1 MSAEAACGA
10 VSAAQRGAGSAR
22 AAFGEAPLPAPP
34 PARSSPLLNLAGTLA
49 DSIVD
54 GPGLRF
60 VVFAQGCSFGCPG
73 CHNPQT
79 HAFGAGVDRSPGE
92 VFAEIR
98 RSPLARGVTFS
109 GGDPFFQA
117 EAFAALAVLLKQAGY
132 EVAAYTGFTWE
143 TLLASGSAAQRDL
156 LARLDVLVDGRFEI
170 AQRDLSM
177 RFRGSA
183 NQRVIDVPASLE
195 ARKKTGSNEP
205 VLCAGK
211 RWAG

>member
-1 MSAEAACGA
+1 LSAEAAVA
-10 VSAAQRGAGSAR
+10 IAANAR
-22 AAFGEAPLPAPP
+22 APSPP
-34 PARSSPLLNLAGTLA
+34 SKRRAPLLNLAGTLA

-60 VVFAQGCSFGCPG
+60 VVFAQGCAFNCPG

-79 HAFGAGVDRSPGE
+79 HAFGIGADRRPEE

-98 RSPLARGVTFS
+98 RNPLARGVTFS

-117 EAFAALAVLLKQAGY
+117 EAFAALAALLKGVGY
-132 EVAAYTGFTWE
+132 EVAAFTGFTWE
-143 TLLASGSAAQRDL
+143 ELARSGSAAQHQL
-156 LARLDVLVDGRFEI
+156 LSRLDVLVDARFEI
-170 AQRDLSM
+170 AQRDLGL

-183 NQRVIDVPASLE
+183 NQRVIDVQASLE
-195 ARKKTGSNEP
+195 AQKKTGSIEP
-205 VLCAGK
+205 VLCAAK

>member
-1 MSAEAACGA
+1 MALCAEAAFA
-10 VSAAQRGAGSAR
+10 TAAARGAGTARTGR
-22 AAFGEAPLPAPP
+22 AAAPALPP
-34 PARSSPLLNLAGTLA
+34 SPLLNLAGTLA

-60 VVFAQGCSFGCPG
+60 VVFAQGCSFDCPG

-79 HAFGAGVDRSPGE
+79 HAFGTGVDRSPE
-92 VFAEIR
+92 DVFAEIG

-117 EAFAALAVLLKQAGY
+117 EAFAALAALLTNAGY

-143 TLLASGSAAQRDL
+143 ALASSGSAAQREL
-156 LARLDVLVDGRFEI
+156 LARLDILVDGRFEI
-170 AQRDLSM
+170 AQRDLSL

-183 NQRVIDVPASLE
+183 NQRVIDVRASLE
-195 ARKKTGSNEP
+195 AHKKTGSIEP
-205 VLCAGK
+205 VLCAAK

>member
-1 MSAEAACGA
+1 M
-10 VSAAQRGAGSAR
+10 
-22 AAFGEAPLPAPP
+22 
-34 PARSSPLLNLAGTLA
+34 LNLAGTLT

-60 VVFAQGCSFGCPG
+60 VVFAQGCSFDCPG

-79 HAFGAGVDRSPGE
+79 HAFGAGVDRSPE
-92 VFAEIR
+92 DVFAEIR

-117 EAFAALAVLLKQAGY
+117 EAFAALAALLKEAGY
-132 EVAAYTGFTWE
+132 EVAAYTGYTWE
-143 TLLASGSAAQRDL
+143 TLLATGSAAQRDL
-156 LARLDVLVDGRFEI
+156 IARLDILVDGRFEI
-170 AQRDLSM
+170 AQRDLSL

-183 NQRVIDVPASLE
+183 NQRVIDVPASLA

-205 VLCAGK
+205 VLCASR

>member
-1 MSAEAACGA
+1 MALSVDAAVAE
-10 VSAAQRGAGSAR
+10 R
-22 AAFGEAPLPAPP
+22 AFREAPATPSTRSAPD
-34 PARSSPLLNLAGTLA
+34 LNLAGTLA

-60 VVFAQGCSFGCPG
+60 VVFAQGCSFDCPG

-79 HAFGAGVDRSPGE
+79 HALGAGVDRSPE
-92 VFAEIR
+92 DVLAEIR
-98 RSPLARGVTFS
+98 RNPLTRGVTFS

-117 EAFAALAVLLKQAGY
+117 EAFAALAALLAKAGY

-143 TLLASGSAAQRDL
+143 TLAVSGSAAQREL
-156 LARLDVLVDGRFEI
+156 LAGLDILVDGRFEI
-170 AQRDLSM
+170 AQRDLGL

-183 NQRVIDVPASLE
+183 NQRVIDVPASLS
-195 ARKKTGSNEP
+195 ANKKTGSIEP
-205 VLCAGK
+205 VLCAEK

>member
-1 MSAEAACGA
+1 MASSADPAGFELAPAATGA
-10 VSAAQRGAGSAR
+10 APNGA
-22 AAFGEAPLPAPP
+22 APLPP
-34 PARSSPLLNLAGTLA
+34 SPLLNLAGTLA

-79 HAFGAGVDRSPGE
+79 HAFGAGVDRSPE
-92 VFAEIR
+92 EIFAEIR
-98 RSPLARGVTFS
+98 RNPLARGVTFS

-117 EAFAALAVLLKQAGY
+117 EAFSALAALLKEAGY

-143 TLLASGSAAQRDL
+143 ALAAGGSAAQREL

-170 AQRDLSM
+170 AQRDLGL

-195 ARKKTGSNEP
+195 ARERTGSLEP
-205 VLCAGK
+205 VLSAAK